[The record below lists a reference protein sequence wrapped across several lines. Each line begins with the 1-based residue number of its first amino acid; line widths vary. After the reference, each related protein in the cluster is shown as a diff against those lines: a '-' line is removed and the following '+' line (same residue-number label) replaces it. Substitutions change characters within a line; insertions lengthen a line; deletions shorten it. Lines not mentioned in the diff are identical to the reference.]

1 MPENPGSQHPLQPV
15 APARSWVEPDLTEQ
29 QPETSP
35 IEYLNAVLT
44 RKWTVLA
51 IAAAV
56 LCLVAAWTFTRP
68 KLYRASTKVAIMPAA
83 QMGGSEY
90 DAYLT
95 WVYLDRYI
103 NDQLQILQTRAL
115 AERVATRLGLQGGPR
130 EILGRLSVQS
140 VKDTNTIVVSMVGRD
155 PALVSEWLNV
165 YIDEFVAGNIDDS
178 LERTKQVYGVIQARL
193 NPLRDQVMRSEEALM
208 EFREREE
215 ALLFADQDS
224 NVISAQVNTLT
235 TEYAQAKAERIRLET
250 TLNAVRQLRAS
261 SLTEASFPE
270 VRENETIQNLRRQRG
285 ELELELT
292 DKLRTFKEGHPV
304 IQDLRSRVAAID
316 GRIGDEIE
324 TVRTGIQSNYD
335 FARRREDTLFDS
347 IQQLKSQSIELSK
360 QTLEYERLKREYDQN
375 KTFLENM
382 LARSKELDLSSSAIV
397 NNVRVIEPAVP
408 PGGPFSPDIKKN
420 LGLALV
426 FGLFLGVGLVLGV
439 DFLDQTL
446 RNPEQVERQ
455 LGLEVLSLL
464 PKFTEEAAATLREAF
479 QSMRTALM
487 LASRTEGAQV
497 LMVTSSVP
505 SEGKTTVVFNL
516 GKVMAAAGS
525 RVLLIDADLRKPR
538 LHRMINVKNV
548 RGLTSVVLGEREL
561 SEVIHALADVPNM
574 DLVTS
579 GPLPPNPPEL
589 YGKPSF
595 VRLLE
600 RARQEYDWIIIDTP
614 PVASVTDPVVCS
626 MVADMVVM
634 VVEYGGARRQIV
646 RESIRQLSR
655 GGTRIAGVLFNKVDL
670 ARDHYYYS
678 YYYSH
683 YYRYGYTYGETE
695 SAGKKA
701 EPAAK
706 GA

>member
-1 MPENPGSQHPLQPV
+1 
-15 APARSWVEPDLTEQ
+15 
-29 QPETSP
+29 
-35 IEYLNAVLT
+35 
-44 RKWTVLA
+44 
-51 IAAAV
+51 
-56 LCLVAAWTFTRP
+56 
-68 KLYRASTKVAIMPAA
+68 
-83 QMGGSEY
+83 
-90 DAYLT
+90 
-95 WVYLDRYI
+95 
-103 NDQLQILQTRAL
+103 
-115 AERVATRLGLQGGPR
+115 
-130 EILGRLSVQS
+130 
-140 VKDTNTIVVSMVGRD
+140 
-155 PALVSEWLNV
+155 
-165 YIDEFVAGNIDDS
+165 
-178 LERTKQVYGVIQARL
+178 
-193 NPLRDQVMRSEEALM
+193 
-208 EFREREE
+208 
-215 ALLFADQDS
+215 
-224 NVISAQVNTLT
+224 
-235 TEYAQAKAERIRLET
+235 
-250 TLNAVRQLRAS
+250 
-261 SLTEASFPE
+261 
-270 VRENETIQNLRRQRG
+270 
-285 ELELELT
+285 
-292 DKLRTFKEGHPV
+292 
-304 IQDLRSRVAAID
+304 
-316 GRIGDEIE
+316 
-324 TVRTGIQSNYD
+324 
-335 FARRREDTLFDS
+335 
-347 IQQLKSQSIELSK
+347 
-360 QTLEYERLKREYDQN
+360 
-375 KTFLENM
+375 M